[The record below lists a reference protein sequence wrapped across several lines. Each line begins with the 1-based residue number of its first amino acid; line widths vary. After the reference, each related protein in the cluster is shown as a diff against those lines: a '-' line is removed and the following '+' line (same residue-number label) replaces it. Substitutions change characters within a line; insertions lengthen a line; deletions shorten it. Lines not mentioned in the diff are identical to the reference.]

1 MLPPA
6 DDLARESDI
15 PHEPPW
21 WQRLPHLAGVPTS
34 VMRLVVAIVQRED
47 AEFVADALTGQGYP
61 VTRLRTA
68 GGLLRQGNETLL
80 LGVVAAALPGV
91 LETIR
96 QHCRTRTEVLVP
108 DAVEELSMPWTA
120 APITVTVG
128 GATVLILP
136 VERYERLACCRPDA
150 VRAGDAAAKVARG
163 GNMDD
168 GTKLIIAIVHADDA
182 DRAIRALLEQQ
193 IRVTRINTVG
203 GFLKRGNVTLLVG
216 VDAALVDTVIETL
229 SKAVGRTAASPQ
241 PAQPASAST
250 SDQTARATIFVLN
263 TQRFLQI

>member
-1 MLPPA
+1 MVLPPA
-6 DDLARESDI
+6 DDLERDSDI

-21 WQRLPHLAGVPTS
+21 WQRLPQLAGLPAP
-34 VMRLVVAIVQRED
+34 VMLLVVAVVQRED
-47 AEFVADALTGQGYP
+47 GEFVADALTSQGYP

-68 GGLLRQGNETLL
+68 GGFLRQGNETLL
-80 LGVVAAALPGV
+80 LGVPAGALPGV
-91 LETIR
+91 LESIR
-96 QHCRTRTEVLVP
+96 LHCRTRTEVLVP
-108 DAVEELSMPWTA
+108 DTVEEFGTSWTGT
-120 APITVTVG
+120 PITVTVG
-128 GATVLILP
+128 GATVFILP
-136 VERYERLACCRPDA
+136 IERYERLAGCRPGA
-150 VRAGDAAAKVARG
+150 ACSPSAAASLARG
-163 GNMDD
+163 GTMED

-229 SKAVGRTAASPQ
+229 SKVVSRTHVSQPSSASP
-241 PAQPASAST
+241 
-250 SDQTARATIFVLN
+250 DQAARATIFVLG